1 MVAETLVQIL
11 RRVTETDF
19 TYLVFFLPVRVLV
32 PLDEGEPRGDSLL
45 VVRVVPAEEADEHAL
60 LDHHAL
66 GEELPRDE
74 SVGQA
79 ADLKREG
86 NIDQI

>member
-1 MVAETLVQIL
+1 MIQIL
-11 RRVTETDF
+11 IIVTIIDL

-32 PLDEGEPRGDSLL
+32 PLDEGESRGDSLL
-45 VVRVVPAEEADEHAL
+45 VLCVVPAEEADEHAL

-74 SVGQA
+74 RVGQA
-79 ADLKREG
+79 TDLKREG
-86 NIDQI
+86 NIDQS

>member
-1 MVAETLVQIL
+1 MVAETHVQIL
-11 RRVTETDF
+11 ISVTITDCT

-32 PLDEGEPRGDSLL
+32 PLDEGESGGDALL
-45 VVRVVPAEEADEHAL
+45 VLRVVPAEEADEHAL

-74 SVGQA
+74 RVGKA

-86 NIDQI
+86 KY

>member
-1 MVAETLVQIL
+1 MVAETHVQIL
-11 RRVTETDF
+11 ISVTITDC
-19 TYLVFFLPVRVLV
+19 THLVFFLPVRVLV
-32 PLDEGEPRGDSLL
+32 PLDEGEPRGDALL

-74 SVGQA
+74 GVGQA

-86 NIDQI
+86 KY